1 MGEGA
6 TSTPQLVQA
15 PSWLWTM
22 APSLQASIFQSIN
35 TYSEQEEVKADGHI
49 CSMWRGQMEG
59 SRGTLLTKSAL
70 GGRAQEECTG
80 HSSTIRKRQSLV
92 LPFPATQQGDNTE
105 SPELRS
111 CLNFSMRCSQTAH
124 PSQIYGM

>member
-70 GGRAQEECTG
+70 GEEPRRSGQVTAPPSGKGRASCF
-80 HSSTIRKRQSLV
+80 HSLQHNGVTTLKAQ
-92 LPFPATQQGDNTE
+92 N
-105 SPELRS
+105 
-111 CLNFSMRCSQTAH
+111 
-124 PSQIYGM
+124 